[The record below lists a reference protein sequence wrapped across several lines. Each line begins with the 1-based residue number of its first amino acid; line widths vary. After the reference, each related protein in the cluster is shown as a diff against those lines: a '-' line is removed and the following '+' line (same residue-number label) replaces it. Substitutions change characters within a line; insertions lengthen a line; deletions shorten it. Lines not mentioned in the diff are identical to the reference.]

1 MRILPLLAGL
11 SLALVAQAP
20 AAPIRPLVLKAARLY
35 DGKSDA
41 MQAPGL
47 LVVEG
52 TRITAVGPG
61 AKLPEG
67 ARIIDLGDTT
77 LLPGFM
83 DAHVHISGE
92 ASHDWNQD
100 QLDGLK
106 QSIPELTLHAATL
119 ARKTLRAGFT
129 TVRDLGGEHQI
140 AIGLREAIAKGDV
153 EGPRI
158 IPAGNALGAT
168 GGHADDA
175 AGFRAGLLARESSDG
190 VADGPDALRAMVRRQ
205 IKLGAGVI
213 KLVATGGVLSETD
226 DVDTPQLTQAEVD
239 AVVEESHAL
248 RRKVAVHAHGDTGAR
263 RAVQAGCD
271 SIEHG
276 TFLEEP
282 TLELMAKKGCM
293 LVPTL
298 VTGRRMVAMQEGS
311 APERIKGKARAAA
324 KRQADL
330 IQRALA
336 KGVKVAFG
344 TDSAVTPH
352 GENAMEFALLVKG
365 GMKPLDALKAAT
377 SVDAVLLG
385 VDKEVGT
392 LVPGLLADVVA
403 VPGDPTKDITVTE
416 RVAFVM
422 KDGQVVVGDRP

>member
-1 MRILPLLAGL
+1 MRTLTLLAGISL
-11 SLALVAQAP
+11 SLVSQAP
-20 AAPIRPLVLKAARLY
+20 RTPVRPLVLKAARLY
-35 DGKSDA
+35 DGKSDRI
-41 MQAPGL
+41 QAPGL
-47 LVVEG
+47 LVIQG
-52 TRITAVGPG
+52 TTITGVGSG
-61 AKLPEG
+61 AEIPDG
-67 ARIIDLGDTT
+67 ARVLDLGDAT

-83 DAHVHISGE
+83 DAHVHISQE
-92 ASHDWNQD
+92 ATGDWNQD
-100 QLDGLK
+100 QLDGMK
-106 QSIPELTLHAATL
+106 QTIPELALHAATL
-119 ARKTLRAGFT
+119 AGKTLRAGFT

-175 AGFRAGLLARESSDG
+175 AGFRTGLLARESSDG

-213 KLVATGGVLSETD
+213 KLIATGGVLSETD

-239 AVVEESHAL
+239 AVVEEAHAL

-276 TFLEEP
+276 TFLEAP
-282 TLELMAKKGCM
+282 TLELMAKKGCV

-298 VTGRRMVAMQEGS
+298 VTGRRMVAIQQGS
-311 APERIKGKARAAA
+311 APQRIKDKALAAG

-330 IQRALA
+330 IHRAQA
-336 KGVKVAFG
+336 KGVKVGFG

-365 GMKPLDALKAAT
+365 GMTPLEALRAAT
-377 SVDAVLLG
+377 SVDAALLG
-385 VDKEVGT
+385 IEGQVGT
-392 LVPGLLADVVA
+392 LTPGLLADVVA
-403 VPGDPTKDITVTE
+403 VPGDPTKDITATE

-422 KDGQVVVGDRP
+422 KEGRVVVGDRP